1 MPRQI
6 DAPSLFRRVL
16 SGALSSLLL
25 IATAVI
31 ARAQTV
37 IPAQYIAKLYAEG
50 LGRAP
55 SQSEWADKVAYF
67 QKHGCTAATLKTVGT
82 AVYTSTEFA
91 TDNPDSE
98 SKVIALYRGAL
109 NRDADNEG
117 LAGYARAVDAGTSF
131 TDVVNEIYTSKE
143 FLGNVPAYCS
153 QTSPNYGFSSQPA
166 PFLAPGGKGYKGNE
180 EGLQSLLNRAS
191 KGSTVYV
198 AQKAVIPL
206 TTPLKVPSRVT
217 LATYGNPSRQHYTQM
232 ARLLRYRT
240 FNGPNVMV
248 AADGSVTNMWIDGQ
262 RNVLG
267 YSKPGGGTFDNANI
281 ATLGGSGTVI
291 AQNRFTE
298 TQGGT
303 NIFTSG
309 AGSGYPCSR
318 EMITNNLLT
327 GYTTAHNYKAPADG
341 MSMQCENLDI
351 EGNDIVDMSDI
362 GIVMFASP
370 HVPQASK
377 IRHNVIV
384 SAGNSMNAPFS
395 TDPSTGNRG
404 GQMLD
409 YTGTEIRD
417 NIFWTGP
424 YTTFDFGIEAGGR
437 EYFHAS
443 ENSDGKGPVYINNT
457 TGILSARVHAGI
469 AVAGMLDVTIQN
481 DADHPLNFI
490 LVPFPP
496 GTPSARCPGG
506 AVIAEKSLGHA
517 SGRFPAAS
525 VDLDFDGCI

>member
-1 MPRQI
+1 MPTQTY
-6 DAPSLFRRVL
+6 APSLSRRVL
-16 SGALSSLLL
+16 IGVLSSLLL
-25 IATAVI
+25 VATVAI

-37 IPAQYIAKLYAEG
+37 IPPQYIAKLYTEG

-67 QKHGCTAATLKTVGT
+67 QIHGCTAATLKTIGT
-82 AVYTSTEFA
+82 AIYASTEFA

-109 NRDADNEG
+109 NRDAENEG
-117 LAGYARAVDAGTSF
+117 LAGYARAVDAGTPF
-131 TDVVNEIYTSKE
+131 TNIVNEIYTSKE

-153 QTSPNYGFSSQPA
+153 GTSPGYGFSSQPA
-166 PFLAPGGKGYKGNE
+166 PTPALGRSGYRGSE
-180 EGLQSLLNRAS
+180 EGLQSLLNRAA
-191 KGSTVYV
+191 KGSTIYV

-206 TTPLKVPSRVT
+206 TTTLRVPSRVT
-217 LATYGNPSRQHYTQM
+217 LATDGNPSRQHYTQM

-248 AADGSVTNMWIDGQ
+248 DPGGSVTNMWIDGQ

-281 ATLGGSGTVI
+281 ATLGGSGTLI

-303 NIFTSG
+303 NIFT
-309 AGSGYPCSR
+309 AGSGSNYPCSS
-318 EMITNNLLT
+318 EAITNNLLT
-327 GYTTAHNYKAPADG
+327 GYATLFGYKAPADG

-351 EGNDIVDMSDI
+351 ESNDIVDMSDI
-362 GIVMFASP
+362 GIVLFASP

-377 IRHNVIV
+377 IRNNRIV

-395 TDPSTGNRG
+395 ADPSTGNRG

-409 YTGTEIRD
+409 FTGTEFQ
-417 NIFWTGP
+417 NNVFWTGP
-424 YTTFDFGIEAGGR
+424 YTTFDFGIEAGAR

-443 ENSDGKGPVYINNT
+443 ENSDGKDPVYINNT

-496 GTPSARCPGG
+496 GKPSAKCPGG
-506 AVIAEKSLGHA
+506 TVIAEKSIGHA

-525 VDLDFDGCI
+525 VDQDFDGCI